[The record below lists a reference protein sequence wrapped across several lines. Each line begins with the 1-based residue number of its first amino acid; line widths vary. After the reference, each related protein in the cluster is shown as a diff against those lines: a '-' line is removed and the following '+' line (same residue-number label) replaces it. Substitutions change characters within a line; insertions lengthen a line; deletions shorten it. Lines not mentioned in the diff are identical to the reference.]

1 MSVTSGFF
9 NSLNGDRK
17 YNAEQMSS
25 IFDGIIRDGV
35 FASIGNVFQVK
46 AAAGSRVTI
55 DTGKAWFNHAWVY
68 NDALISLAVSQSELI
83 LDRYDAVVIEV
94 DHSDAVRA
102 GSIKVIKGTP
112 SSTPQ
117 YPTMANSEFVHQYP
131 LAYVYVTAGATEVT
145 QDKITNMVGTSS
157 CPYITGILEVHN
169 IDNIVAQWEAQW
181 EKWSSQWED
190 WGYQWD
196 QWYNNET
203 TTAENDISN
212 WMTNMKSDFD
222 SWFADLQTILDDD
235 VAAQLALRILE
246 LEERFST
253 LARDKVVVEDLEDDT
268 GDAIDDSNGN
278 PIEGS
283 TVFVAGEAAPGT
295 DEESVVVE
303 TELQASKWTGDEAP
317 YQYELVLKGV
327 TMISIQDIIP
337 PLGVTTEQL
346 EALQGANI
354 QDGGQAADLITLLAF
369 GDKPEIDIP
378 IRVVMRGD

>member
-25 IFDGIIRDGV
+25 IFDGIIRDGI

-117 YPTMANSEFVHQYP
+117 YPTMASSEFVHQYP
-131 LAYVYVTAGATEVT
+131 LAYIYVTAGATEIT

-181 EKWSSQWED
+181 EYWKAQWED

-203 TTAENDISN
+203 TSAENDIST
-212 WMTNMKSDFD
+212 WMINMKTDFD
-222 SWFADLQTILDDD
+222 SWFNDLQTILDGD

-246 LEERFST
+246 VEERFHV
-253 LARDKVVVEDLEDDT
+253 LARDKVVVEDLEDST
-268 GDAIDDSNGN
+268 GETIEDSNGN

-283 TVFVAGEAAPGT
+283 TVFVAGDSSGGSG
-295 DEESVVVE
+295 DVSVVVDTMLMAE
-303 TELQASKWTGDEAP
+303 KWTRSEAP
-317 YQYELVLKGV
+317 YEYELVLKGV
-327 TMISIQDIIP
+327 TSTSIQDIIP
-337 PLGVTTEQL
+337 PLDVTVEQL

-354 QDGGQAADLITLLAF
+354 QDGGQSADLIVLYAF
-369 GDKPEIDIP
+369 GDKPEIDLP
-378 IRVVMRGD
+378 IRVIMRGD